1 MSISFDRKQRAW
13 ALFLNSVDVL
23 KEGFDWPGL
32 FILEI
37 YVYICIMDM
46 SIGLT
51 RYPSRSGPSSQSYD
65 WPIRSFF
72 YTRNKCI
79 IMGLFFF
86 PIFSVSA
93 QYNYRLNPS
102 GFQLFEGSFAI
113 EQPFIGGFN
122 SPQFSQM
129 DLNGDKQTDM
139 LVFDRYDAKLLPFIR
154 TKGDVFLYAP
164 EYESALPKGLY
175 FYKTADLNSDGKLDV
190 FTLSESG
197 DLQIYINKTPFGSKN
212 LSFHGLGNLYY
223 RNQFDS
229 TFFNLYNPLSFSKF
243 DMPEISD
250 IDGDGDLDIVSYDQG
265 NYTYREF
272 RDVRAEKGWPKDTF
286 EFQIMDVCF
295 GYFNEGFDNSI
306 ALGECPYKDKL
317 SPRHTGGSSCLMF
330 DFDADGDKEMLIS
343 NIGFYRFVFLENGR
357 KNVNHKYDTMIRVD
371 TLFPQNTVA
380 ANKFNFPAAYLI
392 DASGDGVQDLLI
404 SPNDFV
410 DVKETQQ
417 IWYYQNNGVANKPN
431 FQFVKTNFLSEKT
444 LDLGARSAPVFVDID
459 ADGDKDLLV
468 ANNGDYAKTQGKKDR
483 LALFENTGTKTKPI
497 FQLKTLDYLTLSDS
511 NYQHMVPTVGDIDG
525 DGDQDLLLGLMS
537 GKIACFQ
544 NKAGPN
550 KAVQWEFQTPN
561 LLNNIPAIG
570 ESNAAPCV
578 YDFNKDG
585 IADILLGHYNGRVSL
600 FEGSKLS
607 EKKYTLRTQNAWGAR
622 GNEWRADISQPNWK
636 SYGYSVP
643 LVTDLNGDGR
653 QELLVGTGYGYTR
666 LYQIDGHP
674 YTDSLLNDTN
684 WLLQYGIS
692 DSTMPLMGSRI
703 IPTAAELTGDS
714 LQEIVFG
721 LGRGGLI
728 WAASSATKLLGIEN
742 SVLERPSFRIY
753 PNPSSTYA
761 YIERNYTTHEQ
772 LFISVYTVQD
782 ACVYKTVLLQ
792 SEKGVGIPVAN
803 LAPGMYFV
811 KMTRLNG
818 QCAVEKLWV
827 TAQ

>member
-1 MSISFDRKQRAW
+1 MDLSIDLKPSASESDR
-13 ALFLNSVDVL
+13 F
-23 KEGFDWPGL
+23 
-32 FILEI
+32 
-37 YVYICIMDM
+37 
-46 SIGLT
+46 
-51 RYPSRSGPSSQSYD
+51 SQLYD
-65 WPIRSFF
+65 WPLDLMFHP
-72 YTRNKCI
+72 KKKLVI
-79 IMGLFFF
+79 IVLFFLH
-86 PIFSVSA
+86 IFSVNA
-93 QYNYRLNPS
+93 QYNYRINPS
-102 GFQLFEGSFAI
+102 GFQLFDGSFSI
-113 EQPFIGGFN
+113 EQPFVGGFN
-122 SPQFSQM
+122 SPQFCKM
-129 DLNGDKQTDM
+129 DLNGDQQMD
-139 LVFDRYDAKLLPFIR
+139 LLIFDRFDAKLLPFIR
-154 TKGDVFLYAP
+154 SKGDVFLYAP
-164 EYESALPKGLY
+164 EYESSLPKGLY

-190 FTLSESG
+190 FTLSESS
-197 DLQIYINKTPFGSKN
+197 DLQIFINKTPMGSKHP
-212 LSFHGLGNLYY
+212 SFKGLGNWYY

-229 TFFNLYNPLSFSKF
+229 SFFNLYNPLSFSKF

-272 RDVRAEKGWPKDTF
+272 RDVRVEKGWSKDTF

-306 ALGECPYKDKL
+306 SLGECPYKDKL
-317 SPRHTGGSSCLMF
+317 TPRHTGGSSCLMF

-343 NIGFYRFVFLENGR
+343 NIGFSRFVFLENGR

-371 TLFPQNTVA
+371 TLFPQNTLP
-380 ANKFNFPAAYLI
+380 ANKITFPAGYLI
-392 DASGDGVQDLLI
+392 DASGDGIEDLLI

-417 IWYYQNNGVANKPN
+417 IWYYQNKGVANKPN
-431 FQFVKTNFLSEKT
+431 FQFVKSNFLCEKT

-468 ANNGDYAKTQGKKDR
+468 ANNGDFSKTLGKSDR
-483 LALFENTGTKTKPI
+483 LALFENIGTKTKPI
-497 FQLKTLDYLTLSDS
+497 FQLKTLNYLSLSDS
-511 NYQHMVPTVGDIDG
+511 NYQHIVPTIGDIDG
-525 DGDQDLLLGLMS
+525 DGDQDLLLGLLS
-537 GKIACFQ
+537 GKIVCFQ
-544 NKAGPN
+544 NKAGPK
-550 KAVQWEFQTPN
+550 KAIQWEFQTSN

-585 IADILLGHYNGRVSL
+585 VADILVGHYNGRISL

-607 EKKYTLRTQNAWGAR
+607 EITYSLRSLNAWGAR
-622 GNEWRADISQPNWK
+622 GNEWRADITQPNWK
-636 SYGYSVP
+636 SFGYSVP

-653 QELLVGTGYGYTR
+653 QELLVGTAYGYTR

-692 DSTMPLMGSRI
+692 DSIMPRMGSRI
-703 IPTAAELTGDS
+703 IPTTAELTGDS

-728 WAASSATKLLGIEN
+728 WAASSATKLLDSRN
-742 SVLERPSFRIY
+742 SIMERPLFRIY
-753 PNPSSTYA
+753 PNPSNTYA
-761 YIERNYTTHEQ
+761 YIERNSTVHEQ
-772 LFISVYTVQD
+772 LSISVFSDKQS
-782 ACVYKTVLLQ
+782 CVYRTVLLQ
-792 SEKGVGIPVAN
+792 SEKGVGIPLAN

-818 QCAVEKLWV
+818 QCTVEKLWV
-827 TAQ
+827 SGQ